1 MSASI
6 PGSKVIKRIPI
17 TLLTGFL
24 GSGKTTLLR
33 QMLTA
38 PEWHDTAVLI
48 NELGEVGLDH
58 HLLWGA
64 SDAVMVME
72 NGCIC
77 CSVRD
82 DLATVL
88 EDLFWR
94 RLQRQVPYFSR
105 VVIETTGLADPGPVA
120 ALLRSHALIAERYA
134 LDNVLCTA
142 DAVLGALHLA
152 RHRESVAQAAS
163 ADAIVVTKTDLASEQ
178 AIDALEAML
187 RSINPMAALSRT
199 GTGQFT
205 PALLQAHGGT
215 PATPP
220 ADGVAGGHLYHHRVR
235 TVSLRFSRP
244 WERAQFEHALSVT
257 LATHGARILRIK
269 GLVAVIGEDVPM
281 VVQAVQET
289 MFPLERLP
297 AWPGKKRDSFIVCIT
312 MGLADDAIAAAF
324 RSHLDVPI

>member
-1 MSASI
+1 
-6 PGSKVIKRIPI
+6 VIKKIPI

-38 PEWHDTAVLI
+38 PEWKDTVVLV

-82 DLATVL
+82 DLAAVL

-94 RLQRQVPYFSR
+94 RLQRQIPYFTR
-105 VVIETTGLADPGPVA
+105 VVIETTGLADPGPVVA
-120 ALLRSHALIAERYA
+120 ALRSHALIAERYA
-134 LDNVLCTA
+134 LDNVVCTA
-142 DAVLGALHLA
+142 DAVLGAQHLA

-163 ADAIVVTKTDLASEQ
+163 ADAIVITKTDIANGP
-178 AIDALEAML
+178 AVDALEAML
-187 RSINPMAALSRT
+187 RSINPLAALSRT
-199 GTGQFT
+199 GAGQFS
-205 PALLQAHGGT
+205 PAVLQVHADVA
-215 PATPP
+215 ATPP
-220 ADGVAGGHLYHHRVR
+220 PVVGAPGGPVYHHRVR
-235 TVSLRFSRP
+235 TLSLRFSRP
-244 WERAQFEHALSVT
+244 WERAQFEHALSST
-257 LATHGARILRIK
+257 LAAHGARILRIK
-269 GLVAVIGEDVPM
+269 GLVEMVGEDGPV

-289 MFPLERLP
+289 MFPFEWLA
-297 AWPGKKRDSFIVCIT
+297 AWPAGKNDSFLVCIT

-324 RSHLDVPI
+324 RSHLDVPDPA

>member
-1 MSASI
+1 
-6 PGSKVIKRIPI
+6 VIKKIPI

-38 PEWHDTAVLI
+38 PEWKDTVVLI

-94 RLQRQVPYFSR
+94 RLQRQIPYFSR
-105 VVIETTGLADPGPVA
+105 VVIETTGLADPGPVVA
-120 ALLRSHALIAERYA
+120 ALRSHALIAERYA

-142 DAVLGALHLA
+142 DAVLGVQHLA

-163 ADAIVVTKTDLASEQ
+163 ADAILITKTDIAS
-178 AIDALEAML
+178 AHDIDTLEAML
-187 RSINPMAALSRT
+187 RSINPLAALTRT
-199 GTGQFT
+199 GGGHFS
-205 PALLQAHGGT
+205 PAVLQVDADVA
-215 PATPP
+215 ATPP
-220 ADGVAGGHLYHHRVR
+220 AAGAPGGPVYHHRVR
-235 TVSLRFSRP
+235 TLALRFSRP
-244 WERAQFEHALSVT
+244 WERAQFEHALSST
-257 LATHGARILRIK
+257 LASHGARILRIK
-269 GLVAVIGEDVPM
+269 GLVAMAGEDGPV

-289 MFPLERLP
+289 MFPFERLA
-297 AWPGKKRDSFIVCIT
+297 AWPEGKHDSFIVCIT
-312 MGLADDAIAAAF
+312 MGLADEAIAAAF
-324 RSHLDVPI
+324 RSHLDAPDPA

>member
-1 MSASI
+1 M
-6 PGSKVIKRIPI
+6 IKKIPI

-38 PEWHDTAVLI
+38 PEWQDTVVLV

-94 RLQRQVPYFSR
+94 RLQRQIPYFSR
-105 VVIETTGLADPGPVA
+105 VVIETTGLADPGPVVA
-120 ALLRSHALIAERYA
+120 ALRAQALVAERYA
-134 LDNVLCTA
+134 LDNVVCTA
-142 DAVLGALHLA
+142 DALLGAQHLA
-152 RHRESVAQAAS
+152 RHPESVAQAAS
-163 ADAIVVTKTDLASEQ
+163 ADAIAITKTDIADAP
-178 AIDALEAML
+178 AIGALEAML
-187 RSINPMAALSRT
+187 RSINPSAAISRT
-199 GTGQFT
+199 GGGSGFS
-205 PALLQAHGGT
+205 PALLQARAGVPAAP
-215 PATPP
+215 PATG
-220 ADGVAGGHLYHHRVR
+220 AASAGPLYHHRVR
-235 TVSLRFSRP
+235 TMSLRFARP
-244 WERAQFEHALSVT
+244 WERGEFEQALAAT
-257 LATHGARILRIK
+257 LARHGARMLRLK
-269 GLVAVIGEDVPM
+269 GLVALAGEDGPV

-289 MFPLERLP
+289 LFPFERLP
-297 AWPGKKRDSFIVCIT
+297 AWPGGKPDSFIVCIT
-312 MGLADDAIAAAF
+312 MGLADDALAAAF
-324 RSHLDVPI
+324 RSHLGAPDPA